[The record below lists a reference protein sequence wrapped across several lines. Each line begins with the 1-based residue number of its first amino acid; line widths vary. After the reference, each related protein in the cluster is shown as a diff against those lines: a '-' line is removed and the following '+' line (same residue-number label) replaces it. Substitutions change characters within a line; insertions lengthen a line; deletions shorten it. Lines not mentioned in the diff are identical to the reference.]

1 MTKIVFEIEDDIKLS
16 SETIEINADSLPFDI
31 PSNVNKLKAFCRSVA
46 MLREHCKESVIS
58 NIRVYQERALPQRY
72 DAYSVHKFAEYL
84 QDYAK
89 ACKASGYNGIG
100 VMDIE
105 DTMEEFL
112 K

>member
-84 QDYAK
+84 QEYAK
-89 ACKASGYNGIG
+89 ACEETGYDGISAT
-100 VMDIE
+100 DIE
-105 DTMEEFL
+105 DKMQEFL